1 MIWTLVQHG
10 VFPAIAGVFSFL
22 FYISCYSLTRGRSC
36 EQDGRPLEDDGE
48 ETYQYIEE
56 HGRLQQHNQE
66 LQRRVSES
74 EKKNDELSIKIE
86 HLEETVRDIQKNN
99 AKCQLDIKQLTKIAE
114 KNADSFI
121 SNPQKV
127 NKINTTDSNGK
138 TSNLSSN
145 HFEKRI
151 GKTVFDEF
159 IIKDRW

>member
-1 MIWTLVQHG
+1 MVCSLLLS
-10 VFPAIAGVFSFL
+10 VFSLFL
-22 FYISCYSLTRGRSC
+22 FTYPATASQGEGRVNKM
-36 EQDGRPLEDDGE
+36 EDRLRTME
-48 ETYQYIEE
+48 RKLNQYIEE

-159 IIKDRW
+159 IIKDR